1 MLKLPTAAKAPH
13 PSLWRVVGALCSL
26 FGTSI
31 ASLFF
36 AGSLAAQPVSGGL
49 LAGQASA
56 AKTGYGPVKVDAV
69 EVELVS
75 PNGAARPGEELV
87 VGLRIRHDPHWHTY
101 WRNPGDSGLPTT
113 LQWQLPPGVQ
123 AGEIQWP
130 APKRLPI
137 GPLTNFGYEDELVLP
152 VALRVP
158 AGVAG
163 PLKLQVQ
170 ADWLMCKD
178 VCIPG
183 SASLALD
190 VPLETGVSRAS
201 EPSRFAALFEAARA
215 MTPVRADQ
223 KLVVAMGASSAPGAA
238 VLQWRA
244 SGAVQSAVFFP
255 YKESWLANSGV
266 QSLHRASG
274 AQNKASA
281 NIFSLQLP
289 LSAEIKPQ
297 TLAAAALEPAA
308 AQGQRD
314 EPFGLMVVNG
324 QPFEVQ
330 GRWMGEVSGALG
342 EVIATSHAA
351 KAGAPSAGLPGAPG
365 PLPSTPAPAQGSAAL
380 LLALG
385 LAVLGGLVLNLM
397 PCVFPVLGLKVL
409 TFAAHGGAAHGA
421 AASPGGASSNTAGR
435 RDAVLFTAG
444 VIVSFWVL
452 AGILLALQS
461 AGSAVG
467 WGFQLQS
474 PWFVAAMV
482 VLFVVIA
489 LNLFGLFEFGSS
501 ATRLGSVEHSLAQGG
516 HKGLAAFA
524 SGVLAVLV
532 ATPCTAP
539 FMGSALGFTLG
550 QPAAIVFAVF
560 TALGLGLALP
570 YLVLGW
576 FPAALRWLPAPG
588 RWMESL
594 RQALGF
600 PMLATALW
608 LLWVLEKQAGEDA
621 VLALS
626 LLSLALAFLIWMVS
640 RFLRS
645 WRLGVSFAIGLALV
659 AWLGLQFAEQ
669 VEAQAGPSEQVLNS
683 KDSWQAWSPQA
694 VQSAQQEGRAVLV
707 DFTAAWCV
715 SCQVNKKLVLQTSAM
730 QRAFEERGVVLLRAD
745 WTRRDAAITAELA
758 RHGRNGVPLYL
769 LYSPGQSQ
777 AQVLPEIL
785 TEAIV
790 MNALAA
796 IKLKP

>member
-1 MLKLPTAAKAPH
+1 MPKLSIVAKALRRSLRRGLAA
-13 PSLWRVVGALCSL
+13 PSALFCTLLGALL
-26 FGTSI
+26 
-31 ASLFF
+31 F
-36 AGSLAAQPVSGGL
+36 AGSLAAQSVSGGL
-49 LAGQASA
+49 LASQASA
-56 AKTGYGPVKVDAV
+56 SKSGFGPVKVDAV

-75 PNGAARPGEELV
+75 SSRAARPGGELM

-113 LQWQLPPGVQ
+113 LRWTLPTGVQ

-158 AGVAG
+158 AGAAG
-163 PLKLQVQ
+163 LLRLQVQ

-183 SASLALD
+183 SAALALD
-190 VPLETGVSRAS
+190 VPVESGAGTAS
-201 EPSRFAALFEAARA
+201 EPDRFAALFEAARA
-215 MTPVRADQ
+215 MTPARADQ
-223 KLVVAMGASSAPGAA
+223 KLLATLGASPAPGVA

-244 SGAVQSAVFFP
+244 PEAVQSAVFFP
-255 YKESWLANSGV
+255 YKESWLANAGV
-266 QSLHRASG
+266 QTLYRASG
-274 AQNKASA
+274 TQDNSNA
-281 NIFSLQLP
+281 NTFSLQLP
-289 LSAEIKPQ
+289 LSAETKPQ
-297 TLAAAALEPAA
+297 TLAATALEPAA

-314 EPFGLMVVNG
+314 QPFGLMVVNG

-330 GRWMGEVSGALG
+330 GRWVGEVTGAPG
-342 EVIATSHAA
+342 VVIATSHTAKDGAA
-351 KAGAPSAGLPGAPG
+351 SPGLSSAAGSASSPTA
-365 PLPSTPAPAQGSAAL
+365 AAQGGVAL
-380 LLALG
+380 LVALG
-385 LAVLGGLVLNLM
+385 LAVLGGVVLNLM

-409 TFAAHGGAAHGA
+409 TFAAHGGAASQSGP
-421 AASPGGASSNTAGR
+421 ASHAAGR
-435 RDAVLFTAG
+435 RDALLFTAG
-444 VIVSFWVL
+444 VLVSFWVL

-501 ATRLGSVEHSLAQGG
+501 ATRLGAVEHSLAQGG

-550 QPAAIVFAVF
+550 QPGAIVVAVF

-626 LLSLALAFLIWMVS
+626 LLSLALAFLIWMMS

-645 WRLGVSFAIGLALV
+645 WRLGASLAIGAVLV
-659 AWLGLQFAEQ
+659 VWLCLEFGEQ
-669 VEAQAGPSEQVLNS
+669 IDAQAESPEQTSNS
-683 KDSWQAWSPQA
+683 KDGWQAWSPQA
-694 VQSAQQEGRAVLV
+694 VQSAQQDGRAVLV

-730 QRAFEERGVVLLRAD
+730 QRAFDERGVVLLRAD

-769 LYSPGQSQ
+769 LYSPGQNQ
-777 AQVLPEIL
+777 ARVLPEIL

-790 MNALAA
+790 MNALAG
-796 IKLKP
+796 ITLKP

>member
-1 MLKLPTAAKAPH
+1 
-13 PSLWRVVGALCSL
+13 
-26 FGTSI
+26 
-31 ASLFF
+31 
-36 AGSLAAQPVSGGL
+36 
-49 LAGQASA
+49 
-56 AKTGYGPVKVDAV
+56 
-69 EVELVS
+69 
-75 PNGAARPGEELV
+75 
-87 VGLRIRHDPHWHTY
+87 
-101 WRNPGDSGLPTT
+101 
-113 LQWQLPPGVQ
+113 
-123 AGEIQWP
+123 
-130 APKRLPI
+130 
-137 GPLTNFGYEDELVLP
+137 
-152 VALRVP
+152 
-158 AGVAG
+158 
-163 PLKLQVQ
+163 
-170 ADWLMCKD
+170 
-178 VCIPG
+178 
-183 SASLALD
+183 
-190 VPLETGVSRAS
+190 
-201 EPSRFAALFEAARA
+201 
-215 MTPVRADQ
+215 
-223 KLVVAMGASSAPGAA
+223 
-238 VLQWRA
+238 
-244 SGAVQSAVFFP
+244 
-255 YKESWLANSGV
+255 
-266 QSLHRASG
+266 
-274 AQNKASA
+274 
-281 NIFSLQLP
+281 
-289 LSAEIKPQ
+289 
-297 TLAAAALEPAA
+297 
-308 AQGQRD
+308 
-314 EPFGLMVVNG
+314 
-324 QPFEVQ
+324 
-330 GRWMGEVSGALG
+330 
-342 EVIATSHAA
+342 
-351 KAGAPSAGLPGAPG
+351 
-365 PLPSTPAPAQGSAAL
+365 
-380 LLALG
+380 
-385 LAVLGGLVLNLM
+385 
-397 PCVFPVLGLKVL
+397 
-409 TFAAHGGAAHGA
+409 
-421 AASPGGASSNTAGR
+421 
-435 RDAVLFTAG
+435 VLFTAG
-444 VIVSFWVL
+444 VLVSFWVL

-550 QPAAIVFAVF
+550 QPAVVVFAVF

-626 LLSLALAFLIWMVS
+626 LLSLTLAFLIWMAS

-645 WRLGVSFAIGLALV
+645 WRLGASLAIGLALA
-659 AWLGLQFAEQ
+659 AWLVLQFAEQ
-669 VEAQAGPSEQVLNS
+669 LEAQAESSEQVLNS

-730 QRAFEERGVVLLRAD
+730 QRAFEERGVKLLRAD
-745 WTRRDAAITAELA
+745 WTKRDAAITAELA

-769 LYSPGQSQ
+769 LYSSGQNQ

-796 IKLKP
+796 ITLKP